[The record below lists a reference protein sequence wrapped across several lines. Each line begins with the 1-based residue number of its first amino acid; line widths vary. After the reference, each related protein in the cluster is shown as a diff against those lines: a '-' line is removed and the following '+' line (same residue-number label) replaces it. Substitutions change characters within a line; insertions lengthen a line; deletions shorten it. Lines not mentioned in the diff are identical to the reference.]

1 MAQEPAEAS
10 RRLLLV
16 DDDEALL
23 RHMSVAM
30 GRLLACPIDQFNDG
44 NRAIA
49 SAKVVSYAA
58 AVLDLDMPELD
69 GLALCQQM
77 RRVRDDLPFILLT
90 GQGTPGVDE
99 RARAAGF
106 TACIMKPIQ
115 ADDLV
120 NRLRDLRTNAP
131 TG

>member
-23 RHMSVAM
+23 CHMSAAM
-30 GRLLACPIDQFNDG
+30 ERLLTCPIDQFSDG

-58 AVLDLDMPELD
+58 AVLDMDMPMLD
-69 GLALCQQM
+69 GITLARAL
-77 RRVRDDLPFILLT
+77 REIDGELPIFFLT
-90 GQGTPGVDE
+90 GSRDTSPAELEAIGSVEVIAKPVKPAVLAEKLRPFCSE
-99 RARAAGF
+99 R
-106 TACIMKPIQ
+106 
-115 ADDLV
+115 
-120 NRLRDLRTNAP
+120 
-131 TG
+131 